1 MELPCAFVKGIT
13 IKLPEATPR
22 RLAGEARVTGRSIA
36 ALVRERVEAAAARD
50 EARSVYALASDPA
63 GCVAGSRRPAANARR
78 RFRRA

>member
-36 ALVRERVEAAAARD
+36 ALVRERVEAAARD